1 MDRSGLGSAA
11 ERHAATQR
19 GAGPGVRVLLHG
31 FGTDQSIWN
40 ALLQRWDPS
49 VPVLRYDQMGSGR
62 SRLEG
67 YDPRRYATLDGYA
80 QDLVD
85 ILDEQDARDCVV
97 VGHSVSGMISL
108 LGAKRTDRISRLVM
122 IASSPRYLNDGD
134 YVGGFEVSEIEDL
147 LRQMELDFL
156 GWARALAPAAMANP
170 QRPELGEELLYS
182 FSRANPEI
190 LRQFARAT
198 FFTDARQNLA
208 DCQLPVLV
216 LQPEADVIV
225 PREAAAFLAANLPQ
239 GRLQVLSAQ
248 GHYPHVSAPDVVA
261 AAIEG
266 FLSEAEAP

>member
-1 MDRSGLGSAA
+1 MDRSAGASAA
-11 ERHAATQR
+11 EFHAATRR
-19 GAGPGVRVLLHG
+19 GAGPGMRVLLHG
-31 FGTDQSIWN
+31 FGTDQSIWD

-49 VPVLRYDQMGSGR
+49 LPMLRFDHMGSGR

-67 YDPRRYATLDGYA
+67 YKPARYASLEGYA
-80 QDLVD
+80 QDLID
-85 ILDEQDARDCVV
+85 ILDELDVRDCTI

-108 LGAKRTDRISRLVM
+108 LAAEHTDRISRLVM

-134 YVGGFEVSEIEDL
+134 YVGGFEASEIEDL

-170 QRPELGEELLYS
+170 QRPELGEDLVYS

-198 FFTDARQNLA
+198 FFTDVRHRLA
-208 DCQLPVLV
+208 ACQLPVLV

-225 PREAAAFLAANLPQ
+225 PREAAAYLAAGLPR
-239 GRLQVLSAQ
+239 GRLQVLPAQ

-261 AAIEG
+261 AAIEA
-266 FLSEAEAP
+266 FLSDAEVP